1 MKDLLEISQR
11 NGKMTRSG
19 SIQDTDD
26 MMNRNLIVR
35 IQTNILAIDR
45 DLGRRD
51 RQEDHDR
58 DLALSHDS
66 HLTREDKDKNF
77 KSNVQ
82 IEVRLIESKQ
92 HLQSARLTIE
102 KNQVVEL
109 RYPLEMILVIVYNE

>member
-1 MKDLLEISQR
+1 MKDPREINQR